1 MNRQDIPSAC
11 AQRTSTGPPSPR
23 EDGLPKAKLLWLQ
36 SHSIVAREAHLKS
49 HLKVLS
55 HLRLDVGDGMAANPA
70 NPGLLPLS
78 EHPNLPSTLEQN
90 AFWQLGVA

>member
-36 SHSIVAREAHLKS
+36 SHSIVTREAHLKS

-55 HLRLDVGDGMAANPA
+55 HLRLDVGDDMAANPA
-70 NPGLLPLS
+70 NLGLLPL
-78 EHPNLPSTLEQN
+78 TLNTPTYQVRWN
-90 AFWQLGVA
+90 RTLLAAGVA